1 MIDKN
6 GILKAV
12 EQLEK
17 AEGAV
22 ELTQQKIIGKV
33 IEQMVEIPHVSRIA
47 IIEEAVKSFPSTAKK
62 VGGEGYTRYQYTSR
76 LKAIIG
82 AKFLVP
88 GFELV
93 GGVNAQYSAAVNA
106 LKEAGLNSKGE
117 EVAKVQE
124 TKAQSTREALEKEE
138 LYKATQ
144 NNPNKTAAELK
155 AHVEKVV
162 DKAMADNMLTK
173 IHKNAE
179 TFGDRMLKN
188 NGLDYAEEFAKA
200 LLAHIRNQAKKEEK
214 AAA

>member
-22 ELTQQKIIGKV
+22 ELTQQRIINKV
-33 IEQMVEIPHVSRIA
+33 IEQMVELPHATRIE
-47 IIEEAVKSFPSTAKK
+47 IINEAVKSFPSTAKK

-76 LKAIIG
+76 LKAIVG

-88 GFELV
+88 DFQLV
-93 GGVNAQYSAAVNA
+93 GGVNALYSAAVNA
-106 LKEAGLNSKGE
+106 LKEAGLNFKGE
-117 EVAKVQE
+117 QVE
-124 TKAQSTREALEKEE
+124 TVREQRTLSEREALAKEE

-144 NNPNKTAAELK
+144 NMPKATADELR

-162 DKAMADNMLTK
+162 DKQMADKMLEQ

-188 NGLDYAEEFAKA
+188 NGQDYAEEFAKA
-200 LLAHIRNQAKKEEK
+200 LLAHIRNQAKKEAK